1 MKVLGHLD
9 RFGPPVGG
17 GVITT
22 VAILQELA
30 RRGHDVHMV
39 SNRTPL
45 PNLPNLTCYEAA
57 TPETML
63 SLYQVA
69 DLAVPHMTATP
80 TAMEFVRATG
90 TPLMYPVHDDGQL
103 DLYGLRPEDVNLVLF
118 FANGLRERT
127 GWPGEQFVVHPPT
140 WSCEH
145 QVDQTGHAI
154 TIPSL
159 SPEKGGET
167 FWKLVERLPNRR
179 FIGVVGGWGNQIM
192 PDPVP
197 DYVEIMRHQGNNL
210 REVFQKTRILLVP
223 SQRLNEGERYWTE
236 NWGRAAVE
244 AAASGIPVIANPA
257 PGPVEALGDAGIFCD
272 RNDIDAWVDAIRAL
286 DDPITY
292 ERYSTLAFRRAK
304 ALDTIIKRQ
313 LDELDA
319 KLNQLVPAKRQEH
332 VFPLD

>member
-1 MKVLGHLD
+1 MKILGHLD

-30 RRGHDVHMV
+30 QRGHDVYLV
-39 SNRTPL
+39 SNRAPL
-45 PNLPNLTCYEAA
+45 PNLPHVTCCKAA

-63 SLYQVA
+63 NLYQAA
-69 DLAVPHMTATP
+69 DLVVPHMTATP
-80 TAMEFVRATG
+80 VAMEFIRATS

-103 DLYGLRPEDVNLVLF
+103 ELYGLGPKDVTLVLF

-140 WSCEH
+140 WSWEH
-145 QVDQTGHAI
+145 QVDQTGDAV

-179 FIGVVGGWGNQIM
+179 FIGVVGGWGNQII

-197 DYVEIMRHQGNNL
+197 DNVEIMTHQGNNL
-210 REVFQKTRILLVP
+210 QEVFRKTRILLVP
-223 SQRLNEGERYWTE
+223 SQRLNESERYWTE

-257 PGPVEALGDAGIFCD
+257 PGPVEALGEAGIFCD
-272 RNDIDAWVDAIRAL
+272 RNDIDAWIDAIRAL

-292 ERYSTLAFRRAK
+292 ERYSTLSFRRAK
-304 ALDTIIKRQ
+304 ALDAIVKRQ

-319 KLNQLVPAKRQEH
+319 RLSQLVPAKRQERAL
-332 VFPLD
+332 PLD